1 MKLEEVEEKLG
12 AIYNMAASAQ
22 GSVRA
27 LLSGEVS
34 GVKLTDT
41 QKKDIKKALKAS
53 VNSIIETATK
63 IKESLS

>member
-22 GSVRA
+22 DSVRI
-27 LLSGEVS
+27 LLSGRVS
-34 GVKLTDT
+34 SVKLTDT

-53 VNSIIETATK
+53 VDSIIKTATE
-63 IKESLS
+63 IKEGLR